1 MRFSSSA
8 EALRAD
14 KGGRRFANASLA
26 GLLPYLWLLVFF
38 LIPFLIVLK
47 ISLSTA
53 FYGQPPYEPS
63 FDLSEGFAATVE
75 KAKSLSFDNFLF
87 LASDSLYW
95 RAYLSS
101 LELAAVSTIITLLI
115 GFPIAHAMARAP
127 RGVRPLLVALVI
139 MPFWTSFLI
148 RIYAWIGILK
158 REGLLN
164 ALLLDIGAITEP
176 LNILN
181 TNGAVLIGIVYGYLP
196 FMVLPLYA
204 ALERQDPA
212 LLEAASDLGS
222 PPWLAFWQ
230 VTVRLAVPGIVAGSL
245 LVFIPAVGEFVIPS
259 LLGGSNTLMIGQTL
273 WDEFFL
279 NHDWP
284 LASAVAIVLLVVLV
298 VPITLFQRAQS
309 RQAE

>member
-1 MRFSSSA
+1 MPSSSNA
-8 EALRAD
+8 EARAGR
-14 KGGRRFANASLA
+14 GGRRVLNASFV
-26 GLLPYLWLLVFF
+26 GLLPYVWLLVFF

-53 FYGQPPYEPS
+53 FYGQPPYEPVL
-63 FDLSEGFAATVE
+63 DLAEGVGATWE
-75 KAKSLSFDNFLF
+75 KVKTLSLGNYTF
-87 LASDSLYW
+87 LASDSLYVE
-95 RAYLSS
+95 AYLSS
-101 LELAAVSTIITLLI
+101 LKIAAIATVLTLLC

-127 RGVRPLLVALVI
+127 RGWRPLLIALVI

-148 RIYAWIGILK
+148 RVYAWVGILK

-164 ALLLDIGAITEP
+164 AVLLELGAIGEP
-176 LNILN
+176 LTILN
-181 TNGAVLIGIVYGYLP
+181 TNFAVIVGIVYAYLP
-196 FMVLPLYA
+196 FMILPLYA

-230 VTVRLAVPGIVAGSL
+230 VTVRLSVPGIVAGSL
-245 LVFIPAVGEFVIPS
+245 LVFIPAVGEFVIPN

-273 WDEFFL
+273 WNEFFL

-284 LASAVAIVLLVVLV
+284 LSSAVAVVLLVILV
-298 VPITLFQRAQS
+298 VPITLFQRY
-309 RQAE
+309 QAREVE